1 MDAKT
6 DESVGKCPVPHS
18 RGRMNRDWWPNQLN
32 IGVLHQNTP
41 DADPMGKGFD
51 YAKEFDS
58 LDLDALATRAL
69 MTDRKHG
76 GLRLAL
82 RSALHPHDVAR
93 RRHLPRWR
101 WPRWWR
107 TQ

>member
-58 LDLDALATRAL
+58 LDLDALVKDLRAGRPITAI
-69 MTDRKHG
+69 M
-76 GLRLAL
+76 A
-82 RSALHPHDVAR
+82 RSSSA
-93 RRHLPRWR
+93 
-101 WPRWWR
+101 
-107 TQ
+107 